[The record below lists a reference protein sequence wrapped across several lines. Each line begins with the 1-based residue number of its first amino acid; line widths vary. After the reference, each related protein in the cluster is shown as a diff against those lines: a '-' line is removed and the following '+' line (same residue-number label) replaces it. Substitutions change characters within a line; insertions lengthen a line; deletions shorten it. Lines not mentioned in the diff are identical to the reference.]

1 MKTIGLTLCAGLC
14 GVLAANA
21 QTPRA
26 ILPLFPP
33 VISTIPANGDL
44 NPYGLAIVPRSLLG
58 TTVLQA
64 GDMLVSNFNNSD
76 NLQGTGTTIVRV
88 NQQGPLSLFYQGQ

>member
-1 MKTIGLTLCAGLC
+1 MTAG
-14 GVLAANA
+14 A
-21 QTPRA
+21 QTPMA

-44 NPYGLAIVPRSLLG
+44 NPYGLAVVPRTLLG
-58 TTVLQA
+58 TTVIQP

-76 NLQGTGTTIVRV
+76 NLQGTGTTIVRI
-88 NQQGPLSLFYQGQ
+88 N